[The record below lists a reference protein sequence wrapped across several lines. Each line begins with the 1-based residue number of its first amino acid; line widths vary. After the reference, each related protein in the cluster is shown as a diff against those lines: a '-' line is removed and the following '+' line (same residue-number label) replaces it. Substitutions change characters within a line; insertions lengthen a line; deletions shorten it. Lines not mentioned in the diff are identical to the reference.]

1 MPPLHHTTP
10 AGGIDLSWWEWN
22 ADLRGAAPTLLFAHA
37 TGFHG
42 RVWDALIEH
51 LPSRHIIALDLH
63 GHGRSTGA
71 PITDWRVLW
80 EEVQALLA
88 GLSLSGVQGVGHSMG
103 AHALLQCAANEHGL
117 FDNLVLF
124 DPVILSPEWY
134 EKGELAFDDSQ
145 PHPTARRK
153 RDFAS
158 PEAMIER
165 FSTRDPYDLFQ
176 PRVLADYCRYGLI
189 EKPDG
194 DGFELAC
201 APEMEASVYMSSRS
215 NPGILDAATELK
227 CPVLVVR
234 AAQGAMGDFKS
245 SPTWPDLA
253 STIPNG
259 TDMPRP
265 DMTHFHPFQDPGDAA
280 KIVSD
285 WFTD

>member
-1 MPPLHHTTP
+1 MQPLHHTTP
-10 AGGIDLSWWEWN
+10 AGDIDLAWWEWN
-22 ADLRGAAPTLLFAHA
+22 ADLRGKAPTLLFAHA
-37 TGFHG
+37 TGFHA
-42 RVWDALIEH
+42 RVWDGVIEQ
-51 LPSRHIIALDLH
+51 LPGRHIVALDLH

-80 EEVQALLA
+80 EEVQAMLA
-88 GLSLSGVQGVGHSMG
+88 AEGLSRLHGIGHSMG
-103 AHALLQCAANEHGL
+103 AHTLTQAAANDTAL
-117 FDNLVLF
+117 FDSLILF
-124 DPVILSPEWY
+124 DPVILRPEWY
-134 EKGELAFDDSQ
+134 EAEGGGFDPDE

-165 FSTRDPYDLFQ
+165 FSTRDPYAIFQ

-189 EKPDG
+189 ERADG
-194 DGFELAC
+194 DGIELAC

-215 NPGILDAATELK
+215 NPGIFGAARSLQI
-227 CPVLVVR
+227 PVLVVR

-265 DMTHFHPFQDPGDAA
+265 DMTHFHPFQDPADAA
-280 KIVSD
+280 KIIKEWIAD
-285 WFTD
+285 